1 MDCLS
6 YGRCAVQHAPA
17 TKLPDGANPI
27 AKTSYATPE
36 LDITKLWASFDPSKV
51 MEQFSK
57 LTGPTEMPVIDV
69 KAVTDSQRK
78 TFETMIAAQRQA
90 FDGVQAFARR
100 QAEIVRDGFQEANS
114 AMEAIAKAGTPRDA
128 AIKQVEFAQVAYKRF
143 IDQGRELAEIAAKSN
158 AEATDII
165 TARVAEQLGELK
177 AMTVNGVATKKA
189 DKAA

>member
-1 MDCLS
+1 M
-6 YGRCAVQHAPA
+6 
-17 TKLPDGANPI
+17 

-51 MEQFSK
+51 MEQFTK
-57 LTGPTEMPVIDV
+57 FTGPTEMPVLDV

-143 IDQGRELAEIAAKSN
+143 IDQGRELAEIATKSN
-158 AEATDII
+158 AEAADII

-189 DKAA
+189 DKAV

>member
-1 MDCLS
+1 
-6 YGRCAVQHAPA
+6 
-17 TKLPDGANPI
+17 
-27 AKTSYATPE
+27 
-36 LDITKLWASFDPSKV
+36 
-51 MEQFSK
+51 
-57 LTGPTEMPVIDV
+57 
-69 KAVTDSQRK
+69 
-78 TFETMIAAQRQA
+78 MIAAQRQA

-143 IDQGRELAEIAAKSN
+143 IDQGRELAEIATKSN
-158 AEATDII
+158 AEAADII

-189 DKAA
+189 DKAV